1 MMGDARMSDEFD
13 GQDIAIPQELAN
25 EGQTSASD
33 DTSDD
38 LALLPFA
45 AGDDGSASRLI
56 RRQWH
61 DGRWFFSV
69 IDVIAVLTDTDAPRQ
84 YWNDMKRR
92 IQDEGFRELSA
103 KCLQLKMRA
112 LDGKMRSTDAADVE
126 TMLRIMQSVPSPK
139 AEPVRQWLARVGA
152 QRLEDVA
159 AGLEE
164 DQRRQLLRGE
174 IAEKN
179 RSLADTVT
187 GAGIVTSRDFAIFQD
202 HGYMGLYAGE
212 KACDIAA
219 RKGMA
224 RGEHVLD
231 WMGSEE
237 LAANWFRITQAE
249 AKLRRDG
256 VDNKAEANATHLAVG
271 RAVRRFIVDELGG
284 TPPEELP
291 TPAQSIKQI
300 ERAERARLER
310 EAQAR
315 RQPSLFAK
323 GDGASEDASKQ
334 HE

>member
-1 MMGDARMSDEFD
+1 MSDERD
-13 GQDIAIPQELAN
+13 DQNIAMPQEP
-25 EGQTSASD
+25 EKEEQTSESGGASGD
-33 DTSDD
+33 H
-38 LALLPFA
+38 ALLPFA
-45 AGDDGSASRLI
+45 AGGDGSASRLI

-61 DGRWFFSV
+61 EGRWFFSV
-69 IDVIAVLTDTDAPRQ
+69 IDVIAVLTDSAAPRR
-84 YWNDMKRR
+84 YWSDLKRKLHD
-92 IQDEGFRELSA
+92 DEGFSQLYA
-103 KCLQLKMRA
+103 IIVQLKMLA
-112 LDGKMRSTDAADVE
+112 PDGKKYATDAADVE
-126 TMLRIMQSVPSPK
+126 TMLRIVQSVPSPK
-139 AEPVRQWLARVGA
+139 AEPVRQWLAQVGA
-152 QRLEDVA
+152 QRLEEVA
-159 AGLEE
+159 ATLGE

-212 KACDIAA
+212 KARDIAA
-219 RKGMA
+219 RKGLA
-224 RGEHVLD
+224 RGERVLD

-256 VDNKAEANATHLAVG
+256 VDNKADANATHFTVG

-291 TPAQSIKQI
+291 TPAQSIPKI

-310 EAQAR
+310 EAQTR
-315 RQPSLFAK
+315 RQPSLFGE
-323 GDGASEDASKQ
+323 GDGASEDARKQ